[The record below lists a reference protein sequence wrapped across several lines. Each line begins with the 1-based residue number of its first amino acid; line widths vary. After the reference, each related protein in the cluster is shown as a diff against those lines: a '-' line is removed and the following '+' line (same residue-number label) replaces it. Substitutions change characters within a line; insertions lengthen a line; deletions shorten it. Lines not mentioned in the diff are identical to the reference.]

1 MKLQLIGKDTR
12 ENWAGTIIPKLKKLS
27 IALGKTVQ
35 ESYEAVRGVISDAY
49 SVSRGLA
56 TEISRQLGLEWT
68 PGQLYCCIHT
78 VLGFQEVITKIWLK
92 YQEKIG
98 YDKMYP
104 PITVFELDMKGKSLI
119 KQILGCF
126 LRLAADR

>member
-27 IALGKTVQ
+27 IALDKTVQ
-35 ESYEAVRGVISDAY
+35 ESYEAVRGVISDTY
-49 SVSRGLA
+49 SVSKGLA
-56 TEISRQLGLEWT
+56 TEISRQLGLQWT
-68 PGQLYCCIHT
+68 PGQLYCCIHAF
-78 VLGFQEVITKIWLK
+78 LGFQEVITKMWLK

-104 PITVFELDMKGKSLI
+104 SITVFELDMKEKPLI
-119 KQILGCF
+119 KQILECF

>member
-1 MKLQLIGKDTR
+1 MGKDTR
-12 ENWAGTIIPKLKKLS
+12 ENWADTIIPKFKKLS
-27 IALGKTVQ
+27 IALDKTVQ
-35 ESYEAVRGVISDAY
+35 ESYEAVRGVISNTY
-49 SVSRGLA
+49 CVSKGLA
-56 TEISRQLGLEWT
+56 TEISHQLGLQWT

-104 PITVFELDMKGKSLI
+104 LITVFELDMKEKPLI
-119 KQILGCF
+119 KQILECF